1 MLQPGVWFATLLTV
15 SSDVLKE
22 FFEALPGKLDAEG
35 AEGLT
40 AVYQFDLSGPLGGQ
54 YHVVVRD
61 KTCRVQEGVHPEPD
75 VTLSMSG
82 EDCLGVLNGRL
93 DGVSVVASGR
103 VRISG
108 DIGLAMQL
116 KALFPSVRPPH
127 LTS

>member
-1 MLQPGVWFATLLTV
+1 M
-15 SSDVLKE
+15 
-22 FFEALPGKLDAEG
+22 
-35 AEGLT
+35 
-40 AVYQFDLSGPLGGQ
+40 
-54 YHVVVRD
+54 VVRD

-116 KALFPSVRPPH
+116 KALFPSVRPP
-127 LTS
+127 T